1 MTSYGSSDEH
11 QPLTW
16 VRGHPV
22 YAAHAIVAAYVV
34 SMLVTTVML
43 ATNARDLL
51 EWLPFSSSA
60 VLTGQVWRVFTY
72 GFYNPPGLW
81 FAIDMVMIVWF
92 GREVEKVYGRNKFLT
107 LFALLYLAPPLAL
120 TLVGLKMPTVLV
132 GEAGGFGL
140 FIAFATIY
148 PNVSFFFGILARW
161 LAIILVALYSL
172 IALSQ
177 RDLASLISLWATSAL
192 AFAFVRQQQGRIEW
206 PSFRRAPDSVPEKRP
221 GTTSRPASSAR
232 SDSMAEIDALLD
244 KIAASGIHSLTPK
257 ERAKLDAAH
266 AEMKNRTSS
275 R

>member
-22 YAAHAIVAAYVV
+22 YAAHAIVAVYVV

-51 EWLPFSSSA
+51 EWLPFSSTA
-60 VLTGQVWRVFTY
+60 VLSGQVWRVFTY
-72 GFYNPPGLW
+72 GLYNAPSLW
-81 FAIDMVMIVWF
+81 FAIVMVMIVWF
-92 GREVEKVYGRNKFLT
+92 GREVEKIYGRHKFLT
-107 LFALLYLAPPLAL
+107 LFTLLYLAPPLAL
-120 TLVGLKMPTVLV
+120 TLVGLKLPTALA
-132 GEAGGFGL
+132 GQAGGFGL
-140 FIAFATIY
+140 FIAFATVY

-177 RDLASLISLWATSAL
+177 RDFASLISLWATTAL
-192 AFAFVRQQQGRIEW
+192 AFAFVRYQQGRIEW
-206 PSFRRAPDSVPEKRP
+206 PSFRRSSDSAPEKRA
-221 GTTSRPASSAR
+221 TAISRPASSAR
-232 SDSMAEIDALLD
+232 SETMAEIDALLD
-244 KIAASGIHSLTPK
+244 KIAATGIHSLTPK

-266 AEMKNRTSS
+266 AEMKNRASS

>member
-22 YAAHAIVAAYVV
+22 YAAHAIVAVYVL
-34 SMLVTTVML
+34 SMLATTVLL

-51 EWLPFSSSA
+51 QWLPFNSSA
-60 VLTGQVWRVFTY
+60 VLSGQAWRVLTY
-72 GFYNPPGLW
+72 GLYNPPGLW

-92 GREVEKVYGRNKFLT
+92 GREVEKFYGRNKFLA
-107 LFALLYLAPPLAL
+107 LFALLYVAPPVVL
-120 TLVGLKMPTVLV
+120 TIVGLRFPTVLA
-132 GEAGGFGL
+132 GDAGGFGF
-140 FIAFATIY
+140 FIAFATLY
-148 PNVSFFFGILARW
+148 PNVAFFFGILARW

-177 RDLASLISLWATSAL
+177 RDLVSLISLWTTTTL
-192 AFAFVRQQQGRIEW
+192 AFAFVRHQQGRIEW
-206 PSFRRAPDSVPEKRP
+206 PSFRRVSEATPSARTSTP
-221 GTTSRPASSAR
+221 SRPTPSGR
-232 SDSMAEIDALLD
+232 TETMAEVDALLD

-266 AEMKNRTSS
+266 AEMKNRASG

>member
-1 MTSYGSSDEH
+1 
-11 QPLTW
+11 
-16 VRGHPV
+16 
-22 YAAHAIVAAYVV
+22 
-34 SMLVTTVML
+34 
-43 ATNARDLL
+43 
-51 EWLPFSSSA
+51 
-60 VLTGQVWRVFTY
+60 
-72 GFYNPPGLW
+72 
-81 FAIDMVMIVWF
+81 MVMIVWF
-92 GREVEKVYGRNKFLT
+92 GREVEKVYGRNKFLAH
-107 LFALLYLAPPLAL
+107 FALLYLAPPLAL

-206 PSFRRAPDSVPEKRP
+206 PSFRRAPDSVPERRP